1 MATEG
6 KAPQMNDVLL
16 QENKKYLWSS
26 KDHRPM
32 GFDPEANYISFIFCS
47 LECPLLYLNYQ
58 LR

>member
-16 QENKKYLWSS
+16 KKNKKYLWSS

-32 GFDPEANYISFIFCS
+32 GFDP
-47 LECPLLYLNYQ
+47 
-58 LR
+58 